1 MEDISKERL
10 IELIRNNIVDA
21 KFQEL
26 DEKQDITEL
35 GMDSIGFIQLIVEIE
50 DEIGKEIP
58 DSYLLLEEMNTLQKI
73 YNVICLISQ

>member
-1 MEDISKERL
+1 MEPILKERL
-10 IELIRNNIVDA
+10 IELIKKNITDA
-21 KFQEL
+21 GFQEL

-35 GMDSIGFIQLIVEIE
+35 GMDSIGFIKLIVEIE

>member
-58 DSYLLLEEMNTLQKI
+58 DSYLLLEEMNTLQK
-73 YNVICLISQ
+73 NL

>member
-58 DSYLLLEEMNTLQKI
+58 DSYLLLEEMDTLQKI